1 MDGNNRKKARRT
13 KDEECERSDLSEEEH
28 RAFVSAIFNVGVQES
43 SPLAIMD
50 HMNKRSKKEYEGLN
64 LEKVKSK
71 LQKYR
76 KNKSKYKAE
85 FLDAYDTACSE
96 FSNLNDSNIR
106 GKAPYRHLPSVS
118 SLSSGEVAAFLS
130 HSTMQEGKQ
139 DSRTHTDTT
148 VKPDFRYEK
157 VGHERGLNLPII
169 TQDEMKTPVGRA
181 IGVFTTLF
189 LTLKEELYRKR
200 LEEKGSTPDIK
211 LCDRSE
217 DKPRCFRSRY
227 DPSNN
232 SSQTFE
238 ATKSEGL
245 GNTKSYLGN
254 PIQQN
259 RIHDNQNGPSD
270 HPQGYTIPHVDSYLT
285 IQPLGITQNAVDIH
299 TSAELLSHLGGL
311 FPGNST
317 TLPPLQVSQQQ
328 RNPHNQQHI
337 QQGALSRAA
346 SHGFNVSE

>member
-28 RAFVSAIFNVGVQES
+28 RAFVSAIFNVGIQES
-43 SPLAIMD
+43 SPMAILD

-85 FLDAYDTACSE
+85 FMDAYDTACSE

-130 HSTMQEGKQ
+130 HSTMREG
-139 DSRTHTDTT
+139 TT
-148 VKPDFRYEK
+148 VEPDFRYEK
-157 VGHERGLNLPII
+157 VRHESGLNLPTI

-217 DKPRCFRSRY
+217 DKPRCFRSRD
-227 DPSNN
+227 DPSNS

-238 ATKSEGL
+238 GTKSDGL
-245 GNTKSYLGN
+245 GNTKSYPGN

-259 RIHDNQNGPSD
+259 CFHDNQNGSFD
-270 HPQGYTIPHVDSYLT
+270 HPQGYTIPHVDSYAT
-285 IQPLGITQNAVDIH
+285 IQPLGITQNAVDTH

-311 FPGNST
+311 FSWQFYLSTFNS
-317 TLPPLQVSQQQ
+317 S
-328 RNPHNQQHI
+328 
-337 QQGALSRAA
+337 
-346 SHGFNVSE
+346 